1 MTQEFDI
8 TKMIPRESPKP
19 KPKEPFPDLS
29 SFTKRMIRKHYP
41 ELEHKL
47 IRD

>member
-1 MTQEFDI
+1 MEFDI
-8 TKMIPRESPKP
+8 LKMVPRNTNETKSKAVSA
-19 KPKEPFPDLS
+19 FPDTS
-29 SFTKRMIRKHYP
+29 QFTKNAIRKHYP